1 MSISLRGWPG
11 SSGSDDY
18 VLSAS
23 QDIARVLTW
32 IRGHQNVSGI
42 VLVGFSLGGLAAA
55 LAAADQEPGQLAG
68 LTVVNAPTDLT
79 SFYEENAYGGGVRR
93 YLDATLTPEQWRG
106 SSPLERAR
114 SLVHPMLVV
123 TGADDAMTP
132 PDQGRRLAHAAP
144 NATLLEVGHMGHHP
158 SPSD

>member
-79 SFYEENAYGGGVRR
+79 SFYEENAYGGVCAG
-93 YLDATLTPEQWRG
+93 TSTPR
-106 SSPLERAR
+106 
-114 SLVHPMLVV
+114 
-123 TGADDAMTP
+123 
-132 PDQGRRLAHAAP
+132 
-144 NATLLEVGHMGHHP
+144 
-158 SPSD
+158 